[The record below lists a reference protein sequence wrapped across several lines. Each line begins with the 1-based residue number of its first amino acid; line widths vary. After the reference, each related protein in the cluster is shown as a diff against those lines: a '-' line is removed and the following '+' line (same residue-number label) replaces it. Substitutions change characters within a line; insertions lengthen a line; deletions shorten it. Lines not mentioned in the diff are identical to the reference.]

1 MIKSFRY
8 NLIKWYSPNIDNITN
23 EEKLARKLYEKETE
37 IIQDNDK
44 EWLSFNNMQIWNNYQ
59 MMTKEYYWLNTNVEW
74 KQLYITK
81 HFIMLS

>member
-8 NLIKWYSPNIDNITN
+8 YLIKWYSPNIDNITN

-44 EWLSFNNMQIWNNYQ
+44 EWLSFNNMPIWNNYQ

-74 KQLYITK
+74 K
-81 HFIMLS
+81 